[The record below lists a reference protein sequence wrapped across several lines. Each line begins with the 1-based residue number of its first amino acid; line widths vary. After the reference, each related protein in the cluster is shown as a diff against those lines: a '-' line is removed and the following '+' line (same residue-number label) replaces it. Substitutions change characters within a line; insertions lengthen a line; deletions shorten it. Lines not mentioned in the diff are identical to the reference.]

1 MSTDDN
7 NGESLLIVTSM
18 GPEVAER
25 CFAPFIIASAA
36 QMMDVKVEIFMMMDA
51 VILAMKG
58 AAKHVKAP
66 GFPPL
71 PDLIQS
77 FFDEG
82 GKIWVCSNSQ
92 HFRRISPK
100 SLVEGT
106 EIAGVAKMVEL
117 MMDFDKTLSI

>member
-1 MSTDDN
+1 MSTDAN
-7 NGESLLIVTSM
+7 PGESLLIVTSM

-25 CFAPFIIASAA
+25 CFAPFIIGTAA
-36 QMMDVKVEIFMMMDA
+36 QMMEVKVEIFMMMDA

-58 AAKHVKAP
+58 AANHVKAP

-71 PDLIQS
+71 QDLIKT
-77 FFDEG
+77 FVEDG

-92 HFRRISPK
+92 HFRRIPPK
-100 SLVEGT
+100 SLVDGT

>member
-1 MSTDDN
+1 MRTDDN

-25 CFAPFIIASAA
+25 CFAPFIIGTAA
-36 QMMDVKVEIFMMMDA
+36 QLMEVKVEIFMMMDA

-71 PDLIQS
+71 PDLIKN
-77 FFDEG
+77 FIEEG
-82 GKIWVCSNSQ
+82 GKIWVCS
-92 HFRRISPK
+92 RER
-100 SLVEGT
+100 
-106 EIAGVAKMVEL
+106 
-117 MMDFDKTLSI
+117 